1 MPGAI
6 GGVLDG
12 YLRHRVARA
21 SAADGAFA
29 ADVALRV
36 ADFTR
41 SGGKRTRGQFL
52 WWAMRACGRGD
63 GPVDAALATAAALEL
78 LQTCALVQ
86 DDVMDGSATRR
97 GRRALHLDVAARYA
111 PAVGERGAAD
121 LGAVAGVLAGD
132 LALAWA
138 DDLAAAAQAGLP
150 ARVGTRL
157 REVWSDLRTELVAGQ
172 YADVHGQVTRS
183 RSPGRALRIARL
195 KSAMYSVERPVH
207 LGAVLAGAGPE
218 EVAGLRRAGRCA
230 GVAFQLRD
238 DLDGVFGDP
247 ARTGK
252 PCGEDV
258 RAGKPTYLVA
268 VAHARAAGRGDRV
281 SSDVLERCLGD
292 PDLDDGALAE
302 VREVLV
308 RTGARAAVQSR
319 VERLSARG
327 AEHLERARPTG
338 PGAGRLADLLRAA
351 AGLPPA
357 GSCGAGSCDAGSYD
371 AGSYDGGGTE

>member
-1 MPGAI
+1 MSAGCVDGDVPGAV
-6 GGVLDG
+6 GRVLDR
-12 YLRHRVARA
+12 YLDHRVARA
-21 SAADGAFA
+21 AAVDGAFA
-29 ADVALRV
+29 ADVARRV
-36 ADFTR
+36 AEFTR

-63 GPVDAALATAAALEL
+63 GPVGAALATAAALEL

-86 DDVMDGSATRR
+86 DDVLDGSATRR
-97 GRRALHLDVAARYA
+97 GRPALHLEVAAQYA
-111 PAVGERGAAD
+111 PGVGGQGAAD
-121 LGAVAGVLAGD
+121 LGAAAGVLAGD

-138 DDLAAAAQAGLP
+138 DDLAAAAQAELRPRTG
-150 ARVGTRL
+150 AQV

-183 RSPGRALRIARL
+183 RSPGRAIRIARL

-218 EVAGLRRAGRCA
+218 AVAELRRAGRCA
-230 GVAFQLRD
+230 GIAFQLRD

-258 RAGKPTYLVA
+258 RAGKPTYLAA
-268 VAHARAAGRGDRV
+268 VAHARAAASGDRV
-281 SSDVLERCLGD
+281 SLSVLERCLGD
-292 PDLDDGALAE
+292 PDLDDGTLAE
-302 VREVLV
+302 VREVFAG
-308 RTGARAAVQSR
+308 TGARAAVLSR
-319 VERLSARG
+319 IERLSARS

-351 AGLPPA
+351 AGLPPVRA
-357 GSCGAGSCDAGSYD
+357 GGAGA
-371 AGSYDGGGTE
+371 AR

>member
-1 MPGAI
+1 MPGAV
-6 GGVLDG
+6 GRVLDH
-12 YLRHRVARA
+12 YLDHRVARA
-21 SAADGAFA
+21 AAADGTFA

-36 ADFTR
+36 AEFTR

-63 GPVDAALATAAALEL
+63 GPVGTALATAAALEL

-86 DDVMDGSATRR
+86 DDVMDGSVTRR

-111 PAVGERGAAD
+111 PDAGERGAEH

-138 DDLAAAAQAGLP
+138 DDLAAAAQAELRAQAG
-150 ARVGTRL
+150 ARV
-157 REVWSDLRTELVAGQ
+157 REVWSDLRTEVVAGQ

-218 EVAGLRRAGRCA
+218 EVAELRRAGRCA
-230 GVAFQLRD
+230 GIAFQLRD

-252 PCGEDV
+252 PCGEDL
-258 RAGKPTYLVA
+258 RAGKPTYLAA
-268 VAHARAAGRGDRV
+268 VAHARAAAAGDRV
-281 SSDVLERCLGD
+281 SSSVLERRLGD
-292 PDLDDGALAE
+292 PDLDDEALAE

-308 RTGARAAVQSR
+308 GTGARAAVLSL

-327 AEHLERARPTG
+327 AEHLERARPAG

-351 AGLPPA
+351 AGPAPGPA
-357 GSCGAGSCDAGSYD
+357 GACGAGA
-371 AGSYDGGGTE
+371 AR